1 MIFPTKTRPLLL
13 CLLLL
18 VSAASSFAVSLGR
31 LRGAAIVGRTLDV
44 SVAAQLDSVESAASL
59 CVDADVYFGDTQV
72 LPSRVRV
79 TTDVVGDT
87 GAVQIHVRTSATID
101 EPVITLYVRE
111 GCNQKN
117 TRKYVIL
124 SDVLSDDGNSAP
136 LPLAGT
142 PASGSAAG
150 ALSGQTA
157 PQNGLPA
164 PTLAAAK
171 PGPDVAAPA
180 VGRRASR
187 KRAGGAADAEGT
199 PTPSAAMR
207 ARSDGAPASS
217 ANPRMSTQLAI
228 PMAPATSG
236 KLRSGPATKARG
248 SHLKL
253 DPLDLVVERD
263 PVLHSSSEMLSVPST
278 DPAQRAAAAAL
289 WRALNAQPQDILRD
303 AERLKSLEAD
313 VASLLAQNRQS
324 QQAVTQLKGELEK
337 AHSERYFNWLVYTLA
352 ALAVA
357 GIAAALVLWSRRG
370 NGKQAQTAAK
380 WWGKAGDPED
390 SALGDLSGDSESSA
404 HVKTNAVARG
414 ASAPASLLDV
424 DLGVDESLF
433 DTLKRPPLPVAAP
446 GPLPRV
452 PLESAW
458 PDHDRVDFAASL
470 PGLPRSVNA
479 EELFDV
485 QQQADFFISL
495 GQFDQAIEV
504 LQHHITDNVETS
516 ALAYLDLLDLYHRL
530 NRKPEYESLRKDFN
544 RVFNAQVPV
553 FEDYTVDNE
562 GLDAYATALSRIESL
577 WPSPKV
583 LEVIEESIFRNPAGG
598 QGEAF
603 NLTAYRELLLLY
615 SVAKEIVDRPVG
627 VMDFEIGDS
636 ISSRPSDNS
645 GFEYRANQFVAT
657 NVQPLPVGGAQAPQA
672 PGAAVPEPDLTVP
685 PASLRL
691 GLDVD
696 LSSAFP
702 EPASA
707 GAAAAKEKPPQ
718 APEAVDNLI
727 DFDMD
732 SLNSVTPWPKD
743 K

>member
-1 MIFPTKTRPLLL
+1 
-13 CLLLL
+13 
-18 VSAASSFAVSLGR
+18 
-31 LRGAAIVGRTLDV
+31 
-44 SVAAQLDSVESAASL
+44 
-59 CVDADVYFGDTQV
+59 
-72 LPSRVRV
+72 
-79 TTDVVGDT
+79 
-87 GAVQIHVRTSATID
+87 
-101 EPVITLYVRE
+101 
-111 GCNQKN
+111 
-117 TRKYVIL
+117 
-124 SDVLSDDGNSAP
+124 
-136 LPLAGT
+136 
-142 PASGSAAG
+142 
-150 ALSGQTA
+150 
-157 PQNGLPA
+157 
-164 PTLAAAK
+164 
-171 PGPDVAAPA
+171 
-180 VGRRASR
+180 
-187 KRAGGAADAEGT
+187 
-199 PTPSAAMR
+199 
-207 ARSDGAPASS
+207 
-217 ANPRMSTQLAI
+217 
-228 PMAPATSG
+228 
-236 KLRSGPATKARG
+236 
-248 SHLKL
+248 
-253 DPLDLVVERD
+253 
-263 PVLHSSSEMLSVPST
+263 
-278 DPAQRAAAAAL
+278 
-289 WRALNAQPQDILRD
+289 
-303 AERLKSLEAD
+303 
-313 VASLLAQNRQS
+313 
-324 QQAVTQLKGELEK
+324 
-337 AHSERYFNWLVYTLA
+337 
-352 ALAVA
+352 
-357 GIAAALVLWSRRG
+357 
-370 NGKQAQTAAK
+370 
-380 WWGKAGDPED
+380 
-390 SALGDLSGDSESSA
+390 
-404 HVKTNAVARG
+404 
-414 ASAPASLLDV
+414 
-424 DLGVDESLF
+424 
-433 DTLKRPPLPVAAP
+433 
-446 GPLPRV
+446 
-452 PLESAW
+452 
-458 PDHDRVDFAASL
+458 L